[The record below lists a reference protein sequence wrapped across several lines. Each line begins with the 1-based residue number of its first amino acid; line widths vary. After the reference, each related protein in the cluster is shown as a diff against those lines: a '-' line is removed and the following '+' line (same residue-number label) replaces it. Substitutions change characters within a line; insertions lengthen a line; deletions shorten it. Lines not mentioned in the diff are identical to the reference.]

1 MEMGQYHACGRG
13 MDITKCHLCLLQPG
27 QRTINTQWHFIVFLS
42 CHRRILLLKVFA
54 RSLMLRINSAGR
66 RRIWP
71 RLCVQLPS
79 LINFFFFGSLRKC
92 ASSVLIGKFF
102 PRVQH
107 GVNQSDTNCKKNL
120 KKVHRARLKTL
131 DMSLNAMTVP
141 KKTERRQEMLV
152 KEQFILMSSAP
163 ITKSASG
170 HEGDCLSKLVLKLKQ
185 ALAR

>member
-66 RRIWP
+66 RRIWL

-107 GVNQSDTNCKKNL
+107 GVNQSDTNCKK
-120 KKVHRARLKTL
+120 K
-131 DMSLNAMTVP
+131 P
-141 KKTERRQEMLV
+141 KKGPQSSTKNLGHVSQRDDGAKKDWAPSRDACEGAVYINV
-152 KEQFILMSSAP
+152 KCSNYKECF
-163 ITKSASG
+163 G
-170 HEGDCLSKLVLKLKQ
+170 
-185 ALAR
+185 ARGRLP

>member
-102 PRVQH
+102 SPGPTRCQPERH
-107 GVNQSDTNCKKNL
+107 ELQKKNL
-120 KKVHRARLKTL
+120 KKFHRARLKTW
-131 DMSLNAMTVP
+131 T
-141 KKTERRQEMLV
+141 
-152 KEQFILMSSAP
+152 
-163 ITKSASG
+163 
-170 HEGDCLSKLVLKLKQ
+170 CLS
-185 ALAR
+185 ARWRCQKRLSAVKRCLWRSSLY

>member
-107 GVNQSDTNCKKNL
+107 GVNQSDTNCKK
-120 KKVHRARLKTL
+120 K
-131 DMSLNAMTVP
+131 P
-141 KKTERRQEMLV
+141 KKGPQSSTKNLGHVSQRDDGAKKDWAPSRDACEGAVYINV
-152 KEQFILMSSAP
+152 KCSNYKECF
-163 ITKSASG
+163 G
-170 HEGDCLSKLVLKLKQ
+170 
-185 ALAR
+185 ARGRLP

>member
-54 RSLMLRINSAGR
+54 RSLMLRINSAGW

-79 LINFFFFGSLRKC
+79 LINFFFFFVLCGNAPAPCWL
-92 ASSVLIGKFF
+92 ASFF
-102 PRVQH
+102 PGSNTVSTRATRTAKKKPKK
-107 GVNQSDTNCKKNL
+107 GPQSSTKNL
-120 KKVHRARLKTL
+120 GHVSQRDDGAKKDWAPSRDACEGAVYINVKCSNYKECFGARGRL
-131 DMSLNAMTVP
+131 P
-141 KKTERRQEMLV
+141 
-152 KEQFILMSSAP
+152 
-163 ITKSASG
+163 
-170 HEGDCLSKLVLKLKQ
+170 
-185 ALAR
+185 

>member
-79 LINFFFFGSLRKC
+79 LINFFFFWFFAEMRQLR
-92 ASSVLIGKFF
+92 VDWQVFF
-102 PRVQH
+102 PGSNAVSTRATRTAKKKPKK
-107 GVNQSDTNCKKNL
+107 GPQSSTKNL
-120 KKVHRARLKTL
+120 GHVSQRDDGAKKDWAPSRDACEGAVYINVKCSNYKECFGARGRL
-131 DMSLNAMTVP
+131 P
-141 KKTERRQEMLV
+141 
-152 KEQFILMSSAP
+152 
-163 ITKSASG
+163 
-170 HEGDCLSKLVLKLKQ
+170 
-185 ALAR
+185 